1 MSRENRD
8 LVYLLTGGCGFLG
21 QHLLRVLLE
30 KEEKVKEI
38 RLFDKHIDSSLEDC
52 STEGVKVVVIQGD
65 ITEYCSVLEACRGA
79 DLVVHSASLVD
90 VWYRVPEETI
100 YSVNIGGEK
109 RFEPQIQRFT
119 DYSRGA

>member
-52 STEGVKVVVIQGD
+52 STGGVKVVVIQGD

-100 YSVNIGGEK
+100 
-109 RFEPQIQRFT
+109 
-119 DYSRGA
+119 